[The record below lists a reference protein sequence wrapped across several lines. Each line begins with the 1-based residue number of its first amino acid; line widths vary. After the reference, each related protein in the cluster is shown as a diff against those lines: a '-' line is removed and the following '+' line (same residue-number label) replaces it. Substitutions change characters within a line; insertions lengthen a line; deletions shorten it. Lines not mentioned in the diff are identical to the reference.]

1 MFVYIYI
8 YIYLIHFFHLF
19 LLDNMANEP
28 FTFSHGSQNF
38 LLKKYIK
45 EKFIARLEQK
55 KKSINLAQPNKKQA
69 SQKFLPI

>member
-1 MFVYIYI
+1 MFVYI

-55 KKSINLAQPNKKQA
+55 KKILQSSPTK
-69 SQKFLPI
+69 